1 MNTNL
6 TPGTSVDGSYVDWP
20 AIFAGSVVAVAIGL
34 LLATFGAALGL
45 SAITLDGTDDS
56 STLELILTG
65 LWLVLTLVAAYLAG
79 GYIAGRMRRRVEAAD
94 KDEVTARDG
103 INGLV
108 VWGLGTIVTAML
120 VANVVSFTA
129 TSAGNVAAGAGQA
142 VGAVTQAAGTAVGGL
157 ASGVAN
163 AAGAVVPNDVQND
176 PTDFLSNQLL
186 RPAQVDPTAAEPAE
200 LAQQTASIVAN
211 AYRTGEV
218 SDADR
223 AYLAS
228 AVAARTDLTQPQ
240 AEARVDQVI
249 TDAQDARQQ
258 ASDAI
263 ETAKAEAAQLAE
275 EAKATAIEAARKA
288 RNAAIL
294 TAFALAAAALIAAAS
309 AMAGA
314 VHGGRD
320 RDAGRIFAGLR
331 YHG

>member
-6 TPGTSVDGSYVDWP
+6 TPGTSFDGSYVDWP

-129 TSAGNVAAGAGQA
+129 TTAGNVAAGAGQA

-258 ASDAI
+258 AADAI

>member
-129 TSAGNVAAGAGQA
+129 TTAGNVAAGAGQA

-186 RPAQVDPTAAEPAE
+186 RPAQVDPTAVEPAE

-258 ASDAI
+258 AADAI

>member
-6 TPGTSVDGSYVDWP
+6 TPGTSADGSYVDWP
-20 AIFAGSVVAVAIGL
+20 AILAGSVVAVAIGL

-45 SAITLDGTDDS
+45 SAITLDGTDNS

-94 KDEVTARDG
+94 KDEVTARDS

-129 TSAGNVAAGAGQA
+129 TTAGNVAAGAGQA

-228 AVAARTDLTQPQ
+228 AVAARTDMTQPQ

-258 ASDAI
+258 AADAI

-309 AMAGA
+309 ALAGA

>member
-129 TSAGNVAAGAGQA
+129 TTAGNVAAGAGQA

-258 ASDAI
+258 AADAI

>member
-129 TSAGNVAAGAGQA
+129 TTAGNVAAGAGQA

-186 RPAQVDPTAAEPAE
+186 RPAQVDPTATEPAE

-258 ASDAI
+258 AADAI